1 MAIARYENISIN
13 NLSFATDNVG
23 QGNTTISKWFDTRAR
38 VLDVRNS
45 VGIGKDD
52 RVYSDL
58 VKFVLN
64 FTPNTK
70 TIVDNQSQYSITYR
84 GNDWRITDVM
94 ESNDRM
100 NVTIYAYRN
109 DPVTTV

>member
-1 MAIARYENISIN
+1 MAIARYENISVN
-13 NLSFATDNVG
+13 NLAFATDDYG
-23 QGNTTISKWFDTRAR
+23 QGNTTITKWFDTRAR
-38 VLDVRNS
+38 VMDVRNS
-45 VGIGKDD
+45 VGITKDD

-64 FTPNTK
+64 YTPNTK
-70 TIVDNQSQYSITYR
+70 RIVDYQNAYSITYR

-100 NVTIYAYRN
+100 NVTIFAYRN